1 MTPQT
6 DPTTARPTHE
16 HHKQITILID
26 RQHFR
31 VSEGPITGAQLR
43 DLPSPPVGPDR
54 DLYLEVKGPGDDRLI
69 EPSDVLE
76 LEEGMHFFTAPA
88 TITPGDAR

>member
-1 MTPQT
+1 MSTQTTPT
-6 DPTTARPTHE
+6 PANPPHE
-16 HHKQITILID
+16 DHQQITIVID
-26 RQHFR
+26 REHFR
-31 VSEGPITGAQLR
+31 VPERSITGAELR
-43 DLPSPPVGPDR
+43 NLPNPPIGPDR

-69 EPSDVLE
+69 EPTDVVE